1 MCGVGKQPAE
11 IGIVSSFGYL
21 VIVFHLFSE
30 TSYYR
35 RTGAQSHIL
44 RDIEN
49 DLAKKVFENV
59 LHRQKRMNII

>member
-1 MCGVGKQPAE
+1 MCGIGKQPAE
-11 IGIVSSFGYL
+11 ICVVSSFGYL
-21 VIVFHLFSE
+21 VIVFHLFCE
-30 TSYYR
+30 ASYCM